1 MKLNARQFDTL
12 VGGALDIPAV
22 LIYGQD
28 AGLVSERAQA
38 VVAALAG
45 SPPDPFRLAEL
56 SADAVHDDP
65 ARLADEAAALC
76 FTGGRR
82 AVRIAAATD
91 RLAPHLGDW
100 LAGATPTP
108 DGNVVVVEAADLPP
122 RSKLRKLFEDHKQ
135 AAAVACYRDDAT
147 ALDQLI
153 SSVLEADGVSIDSEA
168 RAQLA
173 ASLGSDRLISRQELD
188 KLVTFAGPH
197 GHITLNDVQQ
207 SVGDSAALALDD
219 LAFAVTRG
227 DRPAVDRT
235 LGRLWA
241 EGTAPVSVLRAVA
254 RHLRRLL
261 DLSEIRKIKSLS
273 ANAALEHQRVPK
285 IPGLRRQLEGDLVRW
300 SPEPLTVALRALT
313 EAEALAKRTGSPDAL
328 VVARVLLKLAGQ
340 VRGQPSP
347 HPPGH
352 SEAGVV

>member
-12 VGGALDIPAV
+12 IRGALDVPAV

-28 AGLVSERAQA
+28 AGLVTERARA

-56 SADAVHDDP
+56 SAEAVLDDP
-65 ARLADEAAALC
+65 ARLADEADALC

-82 AVRIAAATD
+82 VVRIAAATD

-100 LAGATPTP
+100 LAGPAPSE

-122 RSKLRKLFEDHKQ
+122 RSKLRKLFESHRL
-135 AAAVACYRDDAT
+135 AAAVACYRDDAG

-153 SSVLEADGVSIDSEA
+153 SSVLDADGVSIDPEA
-168 RAQLA
+168 RTLLS
-173 ASLGSDRLISRQELD
+173 ASLGSDRKISRQEID

-197 GHITLNDVQQ
+197 GHITVNDVEQC
-207 SVGDSAALALDD
+207 VGDSAALALDD

-227 DRPAVDRT
+227 DRAALDRS

-241 EGTAPVSVLRAVA
+241 EGAAPVAVLRAVA

-261 DLSEIRKIKSLS
+261 DLSEAMNTRGLS
-273 ANAALEHQRVPK
+273 ASAALEHQRVPK
-285 IPGLRRQLEGDLVRW
+285 IPGLRRQLEGDLARW
-300 SPEPLTVALRALT
+300 TSEDLSAALRALT
-313 EAEALAKRTGSPDAL
+313 EAEAAAKRTGSPGAL
-328 VVARVLLKLAGQ
+328 VCARALLKLAGQ
-340 VRGQPSP
+340 THGQSRAPAAVRSK
-347 HPPGH
+347 
-352 SEAGVV
+352 AGVV